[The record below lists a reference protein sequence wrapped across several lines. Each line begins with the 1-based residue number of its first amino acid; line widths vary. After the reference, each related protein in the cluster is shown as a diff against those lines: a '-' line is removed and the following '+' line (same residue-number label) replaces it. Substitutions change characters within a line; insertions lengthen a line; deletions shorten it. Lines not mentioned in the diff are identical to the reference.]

1 MTNEG
6 FRRLASDLKCGLIT
20 MDQIRAAGLDQEI
33 KDYLDSS
40 QYAYIETMRK
50 DDLERRKNSDTINPL
65 HYEMDK
71 DSSDPCEG
79 CSNLTSL
86 YADGEF
92 VEQCCEDRTCPIW
105 LKDHPKDKA
114 KRVKTLT
121 VEEWKSKISKEEPAN
136 PCAGCKYR
144 KYKEAIHVRP
154 YWPFC
159 IIPEWLRFCNPY
171 YDCEN
176 PSCPSWSRLWWRNND
191 DGSPLL
197 DQEPIKLKRKI
208 QHAAYVLVTWMNNEI
223 KTILED
229 ADV

>member
-1 MTNEG
+1 MTDEG
-6 FRRLASDLKCGLIT
+6 FRRLASDLKYGLIT

-40 QYAYIETMRK
+40 RYAYIETMRK
-50 DDLERRKNSDTINPL
+50 DDIERRKNSDTINPL
-65 HYEMDK
+65 HYEMCK
-71 DSSDPCEG
+71 DSSNPCEG

-86 YADGEF
+86 YADGKV

-105 LKDHPKDKA
+105 LKDHPKDKI

-121 VEEWKSKISKEEPAN
+121 VEEWRRKVAKEEEPAN

-159 IIPEWLRFCNPY
+159 IIPEWLRFRNPY

-176 PSCPSWSRLWWRNND
+176 PSCPNWNRLWWRNND

-208 QHAAYVLVTWMNNEI
+208 QHAAYALVTWMNNAISTISEEI
-223 KTILED
+223 
-229 ADV
+229 

>member
-1 MTNEG
+1 MTDEG
-6 FRRLASDLKCGLIT
+6 FRWLASDLKCGLIT

-65 HYEMDK
+65 HYEMCK
-71 DSSDPCEG
+71 DSSNPCED

-86 YADGEF
+86 YADDEV
-92 VEQCCEDRTCPIW
+92 VEQFCEDRTCPIW
-105 LKDHPKDKA
+105 LKDHPKDKI

-121 VEEWKSKISKEEPAN
+121 VEEWRRKVAKEEEPAN
-136 PCAGCKYR
+136 LCTGCKFR
-144 KYKEAIHVRP
+144 KYHD
-154 YWPFC
+154 
-159 IIPEWLRFCNPY
+159 WLEPTWKGPSAHY

-176 PSCPSWSRLWWRNND
+176 PSCPNWNRLWWRNND

-208 QHAAYVLVTWMNNEI
+208 QHAAYALVTWMNNAISTISEEI
-223 KTILED
+223 
-229 ADV
+229 

>member
-1 MTNEG
+1 MTDEG

-65 HYEMDK
+65 HYEMCK
-71 DSSDPCEG
+71 DSSNPC
-79 CSNLTSL
+79 
-86 YADGEF
+86 
-92 VEQCCEDRTCPIW
+92 
-105 LKDHPKDKA
+105 HPKDKI

-121 VEEWKSKISKEEPAN
+121 VEEWRRKVAKEEEPAN
-136 PCAGCKYR
+136 PCAGCKFR
-144 KYKEAIHVRP
+144 KYHD
-154 YWPFC
+154 
-159 IIPEWLRFCNPY
+159 WLEPTWKGFSAHY

-176 PSCPSWSRLWWRNND
+176 PSCPNWNRLWWRNND

-208 QHAAYVLVTWMNNEI
+208 QHAAYALVTWMNNAISTISEEI
-223 KTILED
+223 
-229 ADV
+229 

>member
-1 MTNEG
+1 
-6 FRRLASDLKCGLIT
+6 
-20 MDQIRAAGLDQEI
+20 MDQIRAAGLDREV
-33 KDYLDSS
+33 KDYLDSFR
-40 QYAYIETMRK
+40 YANIETMRK
-50 DDLERRKNSDTINPL
+50 DDLKRRKNSDTINPL
-65 HYEMDK
+65 HYEMCK
-71 DSSDPCEG
+71 DSSNPCEG

-86 YADGEF
+86 YADGEV

-105 LKDHPKDKA
+105 LKNHPKDKA

-121 VEEWKSKISKEEPAN
+121 VEEWKSKISKEKPAN

-176 PSCPSWSRLWWRNND
+176 PSCPIWSRLWWRNND

-208 QHAAYVLVTWMNNEI
+208 QHAAYALVTWMNNAISTISEEI
-223 KTILED
+223 
-229 ADV
+229 

>member
-1 MTNEG
+1 MTDEG
-6 FRRLASDLKCGLIT
+6 FRWLASDLKCGLIT

-65 HYEMDK
+65 HYEMCK
-71 DSSDPCEG
+71 DSSNPCED

-86 YADGEF
+86 YADDEV
-92 VEQCCEDRTCPIW
+92 VEQFCEDRTCPIW
-105 LKDHPKDKA
+105 LKDHPKDKI

-121 VEEWKSKISKEEPAN
+121 VEEWRRKVAKEEEPEN
-136 PCAGCKYR
+136 PCAGCKFR
-144 KYKEAIHVRP
+144 KYHD
-154 YWPFC
+154 
-159 IIPEWLRFCNPY
+159 WLEPTWKGPSAHY

-176 PSCPSWSRLWWRNND
+176 PSCPNWNRLWWRNND

-197 DQEPIKLKRKI
+197 DQAPIKLKRKI
-208 QHAAYVLVTWMNNEI
+208 QHAAYALVTWMNDAISTISEEI
-223 KTILED
+223 
-229 ADV
+229 

>member
-6 FRRLASDLKCGLIT
+6 FRRLASDLKYGLIT
-20 MDQIRAAGLDQEI
+20 RDQIRAAGLDREV
-33 KDYLDSS
+33 KDYLDFF
-40 QYAYIETMRK
+40 QYAYIETMK
-50 DDLERRKNSDTINPL
+50 KMTLNEKNSDTINPL
-65 HYEMDK
+65 HCEMYK
-71 DSSDPCEG
+71 DSSDLCEG

-86 YADGEF
+86 YANGE
-92 VEQCCEDRTCPIW
+92 VIEQCCEDHTCPIW
-105 LKDHPKDKA
+105 LKDHPKGKI

-121 VEEWKSKISKEEPAN
+121 VEEWKRKVAKEEEPAN

-208 QHAAYVLVTWMNNEI
+208 QHAAYALVTWIDNAISTISEEI
-223 KTILED
+223 
-229 ADV
+229 

>member
-20 MDQIRAAGLDQEI
+20 MDQIRAVGLDREV
-33 KDYLDSS
+33 KDYLDSFR
-40 QYAYIETMRK
+40 YANIETMRK

-65 HYEMDK
+65 HYEMCK
-71 DSSDPCEG
+71 DSSNLCEG
-79 CSNLTSL
+79 CSNLVSL
-86 YADGEF
+86 YADDEV
-92 VEQCCEDRTCPIW
+92 VEQCCKDRTCPIW
-105 LKDHPKDKA
+105 LKDHPKDKIN
-114 KRVKTLT
+114 RVKTLT
-121 VEEWKSKISKEEPAN
+121 VEEWRRKVAKEEEPAN

-144 KYKEAIHVRP
+144 KYKEAINVRP

-176 PSCPSWSRLWWRNND
+176 PSCPNRNRLWWRNND
-191 DGSPLL
+191 DGLPLL

-208 QHAAYVLVTWMNNEI
+208 QHAAYALVKWMNDAI
-223 KTILED
+223 ITILEEI
-229 ADV
+229 

>member
-6 FRRLASDLKCGLIT
+6 FLRLANDLKCGLIT
-20 MDQIRAAGLDQEI
+20 VDQIRAAGLDQEI

-65 HYEMDK
+65 HYEMCK
-71 DSSDPCEG
+71 DSSNPCEG

-86 YADGEF
+86 YADDEV
-92 VEQCCEDRTCPIW
+92 VEQFCEDRTCPIW
-105 LKDHPKDKA
+105 LKDHPKDKI

-121 VEEWKSKISKEEPAN
+121 VKEWRRKVAKEEEPAN

-208 QHAAYVLVTWMNNEI
+208 QHAAYALVTWMNNAISTISEEI
-223 KTILED
+223 
-229 ADV
+229 